1 MKKLIK
7 SPLFYA
13 NILLLVILF
22 LFVTSLNV
30 NNSKLPSFVKK
41 AIAAVQSIT
50 GQGATNQLAAFSG
63 ANTIGNSI
71 IYDTGSAI
79 GIGTTNPLGIL
90 HVVSNS
96 TNFMGISNSSA
107 TVAAILDSNGNITG
121 SGVVTATDVCLFSGK
136 CLSNV
141 SGPTAPSGVTQITAG
156 SGITISPAGGTG
168 NVTISSAGWSFG
180 GIYMVSSRGDK
191 GDTPN
196 PITGR
201 LTCPSGYNDS
211 VLQNVTDDGK
221 FWHYVHMCWK

>member
-1 MKKLIK
+1 MKKFIK

-22 LFVTSLNV
+22 LFVTSINV

-50 GQGATNQLAAFSG
+50 GQGTTNQLAAFSG

-79 GIGTTNPLGIL
+79 GIGTTNHMGIL

-96 TNFMGISNSSA
+96 TNFMGISNSAA

-141 SGPTAPSGVTQITAG
+141 NTSQTAPSGGTTLTVSSYG
-156 SGITISPAGGTG
+156 SYNIPAGGSQSIGVHSFCALSIAQVGWQTNVGNTWVSVTG
-168 NVTISSAGWSFG
+168 SKGSNWYIRANGAHSVDNAGA
-180 GIYMVSSRGDK
+180 
-191 GDTPN
+191 
-196 PITGR
+196 
-201 LTCPSGYNDS
+201 TCFD
-211 VLQNVTDDGK
+211 LQ
-221 FWHYVHMCWK
+221 